1 MPAKRKSTG
10 GDAPTR
16 TKRAKTTTKPA
27 ADETKVIPAPK
38 SKKVAANKDFSLDIA
53 SHERAFKAV
62 YRELK
67 QAVRD
72 DWHNGYEK
80 HMELQRELVTL
91 FVKWQTEFFHCSI
104 RPGKRLGDVHK
115 AILVLE
121 KWIQKERGNEFD
133 VRCD

>member
-1 MPAKRKSTG
+1 MPAKCKSTG

-16 TKRAKTTTKPA
+16 TKRAKATTKPA
-27 ADETKVIPAPK
+27 ADETKVVPAPK
-38 SKKVAANKDFSLDIA
+38 SEKVAASKDFSLDIA

-80 HMELQRELVTL
+80 HMEQRELVTL
-91 FVKWQTEFFHCSI
+91 FVKWQTENSSI
-104 RPGKRLGDVHK
+104 LPSVRESDSVMCIKRYLS
-115 AILVLE
+115 
-121 KWIQKERGNEFD
+121 
-133 VRCD
+133 